1 MTTLM
6 AIFIEIYGESW
17 KGDDTK
23 IAEVG
28 KEKNMNVAKVSDT
41 IDRTNRVDLI
51 VKQNGATKQ
60 NLRSVHGD

>member
-1 MTTLM
+1 
-6 AIFIEIYGESW
+6 
-17 KGDDTK
+17 
-23 IAEVG
+23 
-28 KEKNMNVAKVSDT
+28 MNVAKVSDT